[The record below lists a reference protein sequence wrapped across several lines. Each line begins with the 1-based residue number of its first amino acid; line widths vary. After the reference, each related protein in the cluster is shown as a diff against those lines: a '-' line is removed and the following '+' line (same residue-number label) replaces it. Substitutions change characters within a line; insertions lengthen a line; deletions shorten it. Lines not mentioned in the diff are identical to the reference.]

1 MLRENAIKHD
11 GSFEQAF
18 AFVCRDEDYMDD
30 VEENDADPDVER
42 EIDPRWKDLK
52 KILDNN

>member
-52 KILDNN
+52 KNIR